1 MRNINDG
8 ITFKKWHK
16 VIEKIEQFNS
26 DGLIQLNTKDK
37 ALAYAVS
44 EIRKAFKEYKIEMA
58 FFHSRFYVYTDD
70 YWNEINDESIEIF
83 LRDFCKKFYATKI
96 NFHTSTFYKALKET
110 FRDDLRIIP
119 ETDDDRVLLNCMS
132 GTLEFDKKGFTE
144 REHNI
149 KDYLTYKLNYNYNE
163 NATCPRWDSFLDEM
177 LPDKTHQLLLHQY
190 IGYAFT
196 NHLKLEKALFLY
208 GDGGNGKSVV
218 QEVMTELLG
227 KENTSSVSIGKLTK
241 DPNTIIL
248 IEGKLLNYCSE
259 NEKTIDPTMFK
270 TLVSGEEVL
279 GKKLYSDI
287 RPVTNYAKIMFNMNS
302 LPDIKDESQSFVRR
316 LLILNFNKKP
326 KKVDPELH
334 FKIIDKEL
342 AGIFNRVI
350 DALAKL
356 NKDKKFVYY
365 KELDETLNQ
374 YLHENDVVQQFI
386 DEVHETGFPRGL
398 TKLSEIHTFYLGFCV
413 RHQEKRLSLTS
424 FAKELIKK
432 GYKKIQKKD
441 GSYYDL
447 QVVEGG
453 SSFDET
459 SENLEF

>member
-26 DGLIQLNTKDK
+26 DGLVQLNTKDK
-37 ALAYAVS
+37 ALAYAVI
-44 EIRKAFKEYKIEMA
+44 EIRKVFEEYKIKMA
-58 FFHSRFYVYTDD
+58 FFYDRFYEYSND

-83 LRDFCKKFYATKI
+83 IRDCCKKIYANKI
-96 NFHTSTFYKALKET
+96 NFQTSSFYRALKDT

-119 ETDDDRVLLNCMS
+119 DTDDDKILLNCS
-132 GTLEFDKKGFTE
+132 NATLEFDKKGFAQ

-149 KDYLTYKLNYNYNE
+149 EDYLTYKLNYDYDENE
-163 NATCPRWDSFLDEM
+163 TCPRWDSFLNEM
-177 LPDKTHQLLLHQY
+177 LPDATHQLLLHQY

-218 QEVMTELLG
+218 QEVITKLLG

-259 NEKTIDPTMFK
+259 NEKTLDPTMFK
-270 TLVSGEEVL
+270 TLVSGEPVL
-279 GKKLYSDI
+279 GKKLYSDV
-287 RPVTNYAKIMFNMNS
+287 RTVSNYAKLMFNMNS

-342 AGIFNRVI
+342 AGIFNRVLT
-350 DALAKL
+350 ALTL
-356 NKDKKFVYY
+356 LLKDKKFVYY
-365 KELDETLNQ
+365 KELDETLTQ
-374 YLHENDVVQQFI
+374 YKYENDVVQQFI

-398 TKLSEIHTFYLGFCV
+398 TKVSEIHTFYVGFCV
-413 RHQEKRLSLTS
+413 RHQESRLSLSS
-424 FAKELIKK
+424 FAKELIRK
-432 GYKKIQKKD
+432 GFEKIVKKD
-441 GSYYDL
+441 GTYYDL
-447 QVVEGG
+447 KVVVGG
-453 SSFDET
+453 SSFDKT

>member
-37 ALAYAVS
+37 ALAYAVI
-44 EIRKAFKEYKIEMA
+44 EIRKVFDEYKIKMA
-58 FFHSRFYVYTDD
+58 FFYSRFYVYTDD
-70 YWNEINDESIEIF
+70 YWNEIKDDKIEIF
-83 LRDFCKKFYATKI
+83 IRDCCKKIYANKI
-96 NFHTSTFYKALKET
+96 NFQTSAFYKALRDT

-119 ETDDDRVLLNCMS
+119 DTDDNKILLNCENV
-132 GTLEFDKKGFTE
+132 TLEFDKKGFAQ

-149 KDYLTYKLNYNYNE
+149 EDYLTYKLNYDYDENE
-163 NATCPRWDSFLDEM
+163 TCPRWDSFLNEM
-177 LPDKTHQLLLHQY
+177 LPDATHQLLLHQY

-218 QEVMTELLG
+218 QEVITKLLG

-259 NEKTIDPTMFK
+259 NEKTLDPTMFK
-270 TLVSGEEVL
+270 TLVSGEPVL
-279 GKKLYSDI
+279 GKKLYSDV
-287 RPVTNYAKIMFNMNS
+287 RTVSNYAKLMFNMNS

-316 LLILNFNKKP
+316 LLILNFDKKP

-334 FKIIDKEL
+334 FKIIQNEL
-342 AGIFNRVI
+342 AGIFNRVLT
-350 DALAKL
+350 ALTL
-356 NKDKKFVYY
+356 LLKDKKFVYY
-365 KELDETLNQ
+365 KELDETLTQ
-374 YLHENDVVQQFI
+374 YKYENDVVQQFI
-386 DEVHETGFPRGL
+386 DEVHEKGFLFGP
-398 TKLSEIHTFYLGFCV
+398 TKVSEIHTLYVGFCV
-413 RHQEKRLSLTS
+413 RHQESRLSLSS
-424 FAKELIKK
+424 FAKELIRK
-432 GYKKIQKKD
+432 GFEKIVKKD
-441 GSYYDL
+441 GTYYDL
-447 QVVEGG
+447 KVVVGG
-453 SSFDET
+453 SSFDKT

>member
-196 NHLKLEKALFLY
+196 NHLKLEKALFL
-208 GDGGNGKSVV
+208 
-218 QEVMTELLG
+218 
-227 KENTSSVSIGKLTK
+227 IW
-241 DPNTIIL
+241 
-248 IEGKLLNYCSE
+248 
-259 NEKTIDPTMFK
+259 
-270 TLVSGEEVL
+270 
-279 GKKLYSDI
+279 
-287 RPVTNYAKIMFNMNS
+287 
-302 LPDIKDESQSFVRR
+302 
-316 LLILNFNKKP
+316 
-326 KKVDPELH
+326 
-334 FKIIDKEL
+334 
-342 AGIFNRVI
+342 
-350 DALAKL
+350 
-356 NKDKKFVYY
+356 
-365 KELDETLNQ
+365 
-374 YLHENDVVQQFI
+374 
-386 DEVHETGFPRGL
+386 
-398 TKLSEIHTFYLGFCV
+398 
-413 RHQEKRLSLTS
+413 
-424 FAKELIKK
+424 
-432 GYKKIQKKD
+432 
-441 GSYYDL
+441 
-447 QVVEGG
+447 
-453 SSFDET
+453 
-459 SENLEF
+459 

>member
-1 MRNINDG
+1 MRNISDG
-8 ITFKKWHK
+8 ITLKHWFK
-16 VIEKIEQFNS
+16 VVEKIEQFDLGGLRQINS
-26 DGLIQLNTKDK
+26 KDQ
-37 ALAYAVS
+37 ALAHAVN
-44 EIRKAFKEYKIEMA
+44 EIRKSFQEYNIEMA
-58 FFHSRFYVYTDD
+58 FFYSRFYVYTDD
-70 YWNEINDESIEIF
+70 YWNEIKDDKIEIF
-83 LRDFCKKFYATKI
+83 IRDCCKKIYANKI
-96 NFHTSTFYKALKET
+96 NFQTSSFYRALKDT

-119 ETDDDRVLLNCMS
+119 DTDDDKILLNCS
-132 GTLEFDKKGFTE
+132 NATLEFDKKGFAQ

-149 KDYLTYKLNYNYNE
+149 EDYLTYKLNYDYDE
-163 NATCPRWDSFLDEM
+163 KETCPRWDNFLNEM
-177 LPDKTHQLLLHQY
+177 LPDATHQLLLHQY

-218 QEVMTELLG
+218 QEVITKLLG

-259 NEKTIDPTMFK
+259 NEKTLDPTMFK
-270 TLVSGEEVL
+270 TLVSGEPVL
-279 GKKLYSDI
+279 GKKLYSDV
-287 RPVTNYAKIMFNMNS
+287 RTVSNYAKLMFNMNS

-316 LLILNFNKKP
+316 LLILNFDKKP

-334 FKIIDKEL
+334 FKIIQNEL
-342 AGIFNRVI
+342 AGIFNRVLT
-350 DALAKL
+350 ALTL
-356 NKDKKFVYY
+356 LLKDKKFVYY
-365 KELDETLNQ
+365 KELDETLTQ
-374 YLHENDVVQQFI
+374 YKYENDVVQQFI

-398 TKLSEIHTFYLGFCV
+398 TKVSEIHTFYLGFCV
-413 RHQEKRLSLTS
+413 RHQEQRLSLTS

-432 GYKKIQKKD
+432 GYEKIQKRD
-441 GSYYDL
+441 GSYYNL

-453 SSFDET
+453 SSFDKT

>member
-37 ALAYAVS
+37 ALAYAVI
-44 EIRKAFKEYKIEMA
+44 EIRKVFDEYKIKMA
-58 FFHSRFYVYTDD
+58 FFYSRFYVYTDD
-70 YWNEINDESIEIF
+70 YWNEIKDDKIEIF
-83 LRDFCKKFYATKI
+83 IRDCCKKIYANKI
-96 NFHTSTFYKALKET
+96 NFQTSAFYKALRDT

-119 ETDDDRVLLNCMS
+119 DTDDNKILLNCENV
-132 GTLEFDKKGFTE
+132 TLEFDKKGFAQ

-149 KDYLTYKLNYNYNE
+149 EDYLTYKLNYDYDENE
-163 NATCPRWDSFLDEM
+163 TCPRWDSFLNEM
-177 LPDKTHQLLLHQY
+177 LPDATHQLLLHQY

-218 QEVMTELLG
+218 QEVITKLLG

-259 NEKTIDPTMFK
+259 NEKTLDPTMFK
-270 TLVSGEEVL
+270 TLVSGEPVL
-279 GKKLYSDI
+279 GKKLYSDV
-287 RPVTNYAKIMFNMNS
+287 RTVSNYAKLMFNMNS

-316 LLILNFNKKP
+316 LLILNFDKKP

-334 FKIIDKEL
+334 FKIIQNEL
-342 AGIFNRVI
+342 AGIFNRVLT
-350 DALAKL
+350 ALTL
-356 NKDKKFVYY
+356 LLKDKKFVYY
-365 KELDETLNQ
+365 KELDETLTQ
-374 YLHENDVVQQFI
+374 YKYENDVVQQFI
-386 DEVHETGFPRGL
+386 DEVHEKGFLFGP
-398 TKLSEIHTFYLGFCV
+398 TKVSEIHTLYVGFCV
-413 RHQEKRLSLTS
+413 RHQESRLSLSS
-424 FAKELIKK
+424 FAKELIRK
-432 GYKKIQKKD
+432 GFEKIVKKD
-441 GSYYDL
+441 GTYYDL
-447 QVVEGG
+447 KVVVGK
-453 SSFDET
+453 FH
-459 SENLEF
+459 NFLKF

>member
-8 ITFKKWHK
+8 ITFNKWHK
-16 VIEKIEQFNS
+16 VIEKIERFNS
-26 DGLIQLNTKDK
+26 DGLVQLNTKDK
-37 ALAYAVS
+37 ALAYAVIK
-44 EIRKAFKEYKIEMA
+44 IRKVFEEYKINMA
-58 FFHSRFYVYTDD
+58 FFYDRFYEYSND

-96 NFHTSTFYKALKET
+96 NFHTSTFYKTLRDT

-119 ETDDDRVLLNCMS
+119 ETDNDRVLLNCTS
-132 GTLEFDKKGFTE
+132 GTLEFDKKGFTL

-149 KDYLTYKLNYNYNE
+149 EDYLTYKLNYDYNE
-163 NATCPRWDSFLDEM
+163 NATCPRWNSFLDEM
-177 LPDKTHQLLLHQY
+177 LPDETHQLLLHQY

-218 QEVMTELLG
+218 QEVITELLG

-241 DPNTIIL
+241 DPNTILL
-248 IEGKLLNYCSE
+248 IERKLLNYCTE
-259 NEKTIDPTMFK
+259 NEKTLDPTIFK
-270 TLVSGEEVL
+270 TLVSGEPVL

-287 RPVTNYAKIMFNMNS
+287 RPVTSYAKLMFNMNS
-302 LPDIKDESQSFVRR
+302 LPDIKHESQSFTRR

-342 AGIFNRVI
+342 TGILNRVL
-350 DALAKL
+350 DALTKL
-356 NKDKKFVYY
+356 KTDKRFVNY
-365 KELDETLNQ
+365 KELDETLNK
-374 YLHENDVVQQFI
+374 YIYENDVVQQFI
-386 DEVHETGFPRGL
+386 DEVHETGFPNGP
-398 TKLSEIHTFYLGFCV
+398 TKVSEIHTFYVAFCG
-413 RHQEKRLSLTS
+413 RHQELRLSLTS

-441 GSYYDL
+441 GSYYNL

-453 SSFDET
+453 SSFDKT
-459 SENLEF
+459 FENLEF

>member
-8 ITFKKWHK
+8 ITFNKWHK
-16 VIEKIEQFNS
+16 VIEKIERFNS

-37 ALAYAVS
+37 ALAYAVI
-44 EIRKAFKEYKIEMA
+44 EIRKVFDEYKIKMA
-58 FFHSRFYVYTDD
+58 FFYSRFYVYTDD
-70 YWNEINDESIEIF
+70 YWNEIKDDKIEIF
-83 LRDFCKKFYATKI
+83 IRDCCKKIYANKI
-96 NFHTSTFYKALKET
+96 NFQTSSFYRALKDT

-119 ETDDDRVLLNCMS
+119 DIDDDKILLNCENV
-132 GTLEFDKKGFTE
+132 TLEFNKKGFAQ

-149 KDYLTYKLNYNYNE
+149 EDYLTYKLNYDYDENE
-163 NATCPRWDSFLDEM
+163 TCPKWDIFLNEM
-177 LPDKTHQLLLHQY
+177 LPDATHQLLLHQY

-218 QEVMTELLG
+218 QEVITKLLG

-259 NEKTIDPTMFK
+259 NEKTLDPTMFK
-270 TLVSGEEVL
+270 TLVSGEPVL
-279 GKKLYSDI
+279 GKKLYSDV
-287 RPVTNYAKIMFNMNS
+287 RTVSNYAKLMFNMNS

-316 LLILNFNKKP
+316 LLILNFDKKP

-334 FKIIDKEL
+334 FKIIQNEL
-342 AGIFNRVI
+342 AGIFNRVLT
-350 DALAKL
+350 ALTL
-356 NKDKKFVYY
+356 LLKDKKFVYY
-365 KELDETLNQ
+365 KELDETLTQ
-374 YLHENDVVQQFI
+374 YKYENDVVQQFI

-398 TKLSEIHTFYLGFCV
+398 TKVSEIHTFYVGFCV
-413 RHQEKRLSLTS
+413 RHQESRLSLSS
-424 FAKELIKK
+424 FAKELIRK
-432 GYKKIQKKD
+432 GFEKIVKKD
-441 GSYYDL
+441 GTYYDL
-447 QVVEGG
+447 KVVVGG
-453 SSFDET
+453 SSFDKT

>member
-26 DGLIQLNTKDK
+26 DGLAQLNTKDK
-37 ALAYAVS
+37 ALAYAVR
-44 EIRKAFKEYKIEMA
+44 EIRKVFKEYKIEMA

-70 YWNEINDESIEIF
+70 YWNEIKDDLIEIF

-96 NFHTSTFYKALKET
+96 NFHTSTFYKALRDT

-119 ETDDDRVLLNCMS
+119 DIAEDKILLNCEN
-132 GTLEFDKKGFTE
+132 GTLEFDKKGFTQ
-144 REHNI
+144 REHHI
-149 KDYLTYKLNYNYNE
+149 EDYLTYKLNYDYDE
-163 NATCPRWDSFLDEM
+163 NASCPRWNSFLDEM

-218 QEVMTELLG
+218 QEVITELLG

-241 DPNTIIL
+241 DLNTIML

-259 NEKTIDPTMFK
+259 NEKTLDPTMFK
-270 TLVSGEEVL
+270 TLVSGEPVL

-287 RPVTNYAKIMFNMNS
+287 RPVTNYAKLMFNMNS

-316 LLILNFNKKP
+316 LLILKFDKKP
-326 KKVDPELH
+326 KRVDPELH
-334 FKIIDKEL
+334 FKIIGNEL
-342 AGIFNRVI
+342 DGIFNRVLN
-350 DALAKL
+350 ALTVL
-356 NKDKKFVYY
+356 LKDKRFVYY

-386 DEVHETGFPRGL
+386 DEVHETGLPKGL
-398 TKLSEIHTFYLGFCV
+398 TKVSEIHTFYLGFCV
-413 RHQEKRLSLTS
+413 RHQEQRLSLDS
-424 FAKELIKK
+424 LLK
-432 GYKKIQKKD
+432 
-441 GSYYDL
+441 S
-447 QVVEGG
+447 
-453 SSFDET
+453 
-459 SENLEF
+459 

>member
-26 DGLIQLNTKDK
+26 DGLAQLNTKDK
-37 ALAYAVS
+37 GLAYAVR
-44 EIRKAFKEYKIEMA
+44 EIRKVFKEYKIEMA

-70 YWNEINDESIEIF
+70 YWNEIKDDLIEIF
-83 LRDFCKKFYATKI
+83 LRDCCKKIYAEKI
-96 NFHTSTFYKALKET
+96 NFQTSAFYKALKDT

-132 GTLEFDKKGFTE
+132 GTLEFNKKGFIQ
-144 REHNI
+144 REHDI
-149 KDYLTYKLNYNYNE
+149 KDYLTYKLNYHYNE
-163 NATCPRWDSFLDEM
+163 NATCPRWNSFLDEM
-177 LPDKTHQLLLHQY
+177 LPDETHQLLLHQY

-218 QEVMTELLG
+218 QEVLTELLG

-259 NEKTIDPTMFK
+259 NEKTLDPTMFK
-270 TLVSGEEVL
+270 ALVSGEPVL

-287 RPVTNYAKIMFNMNS
+287 RHVTNYAKLMFNMNS

-342 AGIFNRVI
+342 AGIFNRVLH
-350 DALAKL
+350 ALAKL
-356 NKDKKFVYY
+356 KRDKRFVYY

-374 YLHENDVVQQFI
+374 YKYENDVVQQFI
-386 DEVHETGFPRGL
+386 DEVHETGFPNGP
-398 TKLSEIHTFYLGFCV
+398 TKVSEIHTCYVAFCN
-413 RHQEKRLSLTS
+413 RHQEQRLSLTY

-432 GYKKIQKKD
+432 GYEKIVKKD
-441 GSYYDL
+441 GTYYNL
-447 QVVEGG
+447 QVVVGG
-453 SSFDET
+453 SSFDKT

>member
-37 ALAYAVS
+37 ALAYAVI
-44 EIRKAFKEYKIEMA
+44 EIRKVFDEYKIKMA
-58 FFHSRFYVYTDD
+58 FFYSRFYVYTDD
-70 YWNEINDESIEIF
+70 YWNEIKDDKIEIF
-83 LRDFCKKFYATKI
+83 IRDCCKKIYANKI
-96 NFHTSTFYKALKET
+96 NFQTSSFYRALKDT

-119 ETDDDRVLLNCMS
+119 DKDDNKILLNCENV
-132 GTLEFDKKGFTE
+132 TLEFNKKGFAQ

-149 KDYLTYKLNYNYNE
+149 EDYLTYKLNYDYDENE
-163 NATCPRWDSFLDEM
+163 TCPRWDSFLNEM
-177 LPDKTHQLLLHQY
+177 LPDATHQLLLHQY

-218 QEVMTELLG
+218 QEVITKLLG

-259 NEKTIDPTMFK
+259 NEKTLDPTMFK
-270 TLVSGEEVL
+270 TLVSGEPVL
-279 GKKLYSDI
+279 GKKLYSDV
-287 RPVTNYAKIMFNMNS
+287 RTVSNYAKLMFNMNS

-316 LLILNFNKKP
+316 LLILNFDKKP

-334 FKIIDKEL
+334 FKIIQNEL
-342 AGIFNRVI
+342 AGIFNRVLT
-350 DALAKL
+350 ALTL
-356 NKDKKFVYY
+356 LLKDKKFVYY
-365 KELDETLNQ
+365 KELDETLTQ
-374 YLHENDVVQQFI
+374 YKYENDVVQQFI
-386 DEVHETGFPRGL
+386 DEVHEKGFLFGP
-398 TKLSEIHTFYLGFCV
+398 TKVSEIHTLYVGFCV
-413 RHQEKRLSLTS
+413 RHKESRLTLSS
-424 FAKELIKK
+424 FAKELIRK
-432 GYKKIQKKD
+432 GFEKIVKKD
-441 GSYYDL
+441 GKYYDL
-447 QVVEGG
+447 KVVVGG
-453 SSFDET
+453 SSFDKT

>member
-8 ITFKKWHK
+8 VTFKKWYK
-16 VIEKIEQFNS
+16 VIEKIERFNS

-44 EIRKAFKEYKIEMA
+44 EIRRVFKEYKIIMA
-58 FFHSRFYVYTDD
+58 FFHGRFYVNTDD
-70 YWNEINDESIEIF
+70 YWNEIKDDLIKVF
-83 LRDFCKKFYATKI
+83 LRDFCKKFYANRI
-96 NFHTSTFYKALKET
+96 NFQTSSFYKAFEDT

-119 ETDDDRVLLNCMS
+119 DKDDDKILLNCEN
-132 GTLEFDKKGFTE
+132 GTLEFNKKGFTK

-149 KDYLTYKLNYNYNE
+149 EDYLTYKLNYDYDE
-163 NATCPRWDSFLDEM
+163 NAACPRWDSFLDEM
-177 LPDKTHQLLLHQY
+177 LPDATHQLLLHQY

-218 QEVMTELLG
+218 QEVITKLLG

-259 NEKTIDPTMFK
+259 NEKTLDVTMFK
-270 TLVSGEEVL
+270 TLVSGEPVL

-287 RPVTNYAKIMFNMNS
+287 RTVSNYAKLMFNMNS

-316 LLILNFNKKP
+316 LLILNFDKKP

-334 FKIIDKEL
+334 FKIIKDEL
-342 AGIFNRVI
+342 AGIFNRVLT
-350 DALAKL
+350 ALTL
-356 NKDKKFVYY
+356 LLKDKKFVYY
-365 KELDETLNQ
+365 KELDETLTQ
-374 YLHENDVVQQFI
+374 YKYENDVVQQFI
-386 DEVHETGFPRGL
+386 DEVHEKGFLFGP
-398 TKLSEIHTFYLGFCV
+398 TKVSEIHTVYLAFCN
-413 RHQEKRLSLTS
+413 RHQELALSLSS
-424 FAKELIKK
+424 FSKELIRK
-432 GYKKIQKKD
+432 GFEKIVKKD
-441 GSYYDL
+441 GTYYDL
-447 QVVEGG
+447 KVVVGG
-453 SSFDET
+453 SSFDKT
-459 SENLEF
+459 FENLEF

>member
-16 VIEKIEQFNS
+16 VIEKIERFNS

-44 EIRKAFKEYKIEMA
+44 EIRKAFKEYKIIMA
-58 FFHSRFYVYTDD
+58 FFHGRFYVYTDD
-70 YWNEINDESIEIF
+70 YWNEIKDDLIKVF
-83 LRDFCKKFYATKI
+83 LRDFCKKFYANRI
-96 NFHTSTFYKALKET
+96 NFQTSSFYKALEDT

-119 ETDDDRVLLNCMS
+119 DKEDDKILLNCEN
-132 GTLEFDKKGFTE
+132 GTLEFNKKGFTK

-149 KDYLTYKLNYNYNE
+149 EDYLTYKLNYDYDENE
-163 NATCPRWDSFLDEM
+163 TCPRWDSFLDEM
-177 LPDKTHQLLLHQY
+177 LPDATHQLLLHQY

-218 QEVMTELLG
+218 QEVITKLLG

-248 IEGKLLNYCSE
+248 IERKLLNYCSE
-259 NEKTIDPTMFK
+259 NEKTLDVTMFK
-270 TLVSGEEVL
+270 TLVSGEPVL
-279 GKKLYSDI
+279 GKKLYSDV
-287 RPVTNYAKIMFNMNS
+287 RTVSNYAKLMFNMNS
-302 LPDIKDESQSFVRR
+302 LPDIKDESQSFIRR
-316 LLILNFNKKP
+316 LLILNFDKKP

-334 FKIIDKEL
+334 FKIIQDEL
-342 AGIFNRVI
+342 AGIFNRVLT
-350 DALAKL
+350 ALTL
-356 NKDKKFVYY
+356 LLKDKKFVYY
-365 KELDETLNQ
+365 KELDETLTQ
-374 YLHENDVVQQFI
+374 YKYENDVVQQFI
-386 DEVHETGFPRGL
+386 DEVHEKGYPNGP
-398 TKLSEIHTFYLGFCV
+398 TKVSEIYTVYVAFCK
-413 RHQEKRLSLTS
+413 RHQELTLSLS
-424 FAKELIKK
+424 YFAKELIKK
-432 GYKKIQKKD
+432 GYEKIQKKD
-441 GSYYDL
+441 GSYYNL

-453 SSFDET
+453 SSFDKT

>member
-26 DGLIQLNTKDK
+26 DGLVQLNTKDK
-37 ALAYAVS
+37 ALAYAVN
-44 EIRKAFKEYKIEMA
+44 EIRKSFQEYNIEMA
-58 FFHSRFYVYTDD
+58 FFYSRFYVYTDD
-70 YWNEINDESIEIF
+70 YWNEIKDDKIEIF
-83 LRDFCKKFYATKI
+83 IRDCCKKIYANKI
-96 NFHTSTFYKALKET
+96 NFQTSSFYRALKDT

-119 ETDDDRVLLNCMS
+119 DIDDDKILLNCENV
-132 GTLEFDKKGFTE
+132 TLEFNKKGFAQ

-149 KDYLTYKLNYNYNE
+149 EDYLTYKLNYDYDENE
-163 NATCPRWDSFLDEM
+163 TCPRWDSFLNEM
-177 LPDKTHQLLLHQY
+177 LPDATHQLLLHQY

-218 QEVMTELLG
+218 QEVITKLLG

-259 NEKTIDPTMFK
+259 NEKTLDPTMFK
-270 TLVSGEEVL
+270 TLVSGEPVL
-279 GKKLYSDI
+279 GKKLYSDV
-287 RPVTNYAKIMFNMNS
+287 RTVSNYAKLMFNMNS

-316 LLILNFNKKP
+316 LLILNFDKKP

-334 FKIIDKEL
+334 FKIIQNEL
-342 AGIFNRVI
+342 AGIFNRVLT
-350 DALAKL
+350 ALTL
-356 NKDKKFVYY
+356 LLKDKKFVYY
-365 KELDETLNQ
+365 KELDETLTQ
-374 YLHENDVVQQFI
+374 YKYENDVVQQFI

-398 TKLSEIHTFYLGFCV
+398 TKVSEIHTFYVGFCV
-413 RHQEKRLSLTS
+413 RHQESRLSLSS
-424 FAKELIKK
+424 FAKELIRK
-432 GYKKIQKKD
+432 GFEKIVKKD
-441 GSYYDL
+441 GTYYDL
-447 QVVEGG
+447 KVVVGG
-453 SSFDET
+453 SSFDKT